1 MFFLSRK
8 EAMYQV
14 PVSIATLVN
23 RMPCHE
29 KGGRRGSVIIFSSI
43 CFCGGNRARD
53 TTSLSPPQ
61 KRQKTYLSSFPVRT
75 SVLYLGQLVG
85 HLPQRL
91 TR

>member
-29 KGGRRGSVIIFSSI
+29 KGEEGERNYIFLGLFLRGKTARVTQHPFSPLKRHKNIFVIVSRSYLRTVSWPTGWLPSS
-43 CFCGGNRARD
+43 APD
-53 TTSLSPPQ
+53 
-61 KRQKTYLSSFPVRT
+61 
-75 SVLYLGQLVG
+75 
-85 HLPQRL
+85 
-91 TR
+91 